1 MPRAKRRECRK
12 TSNKSLDRL
21 TQSIAPDHERH
32 DPQGKNRDE
41 TCKLK
46 A

>member
-12 TSNKSLDRL
+12 TSKKSLDRM
-21 TQSIAPDHERH
+21 TRSIAPDHERH
-32 DPQGKNRDE
+32 NPKGKNYNE
-41 TCKLK
+41 TPDLK